1 MKKSTQIYDYG
12 LFKTSVFRYSHFGPL
27 FNPAEKFDRECMV
40 SVLKKMAEQSS
51 QNLLRNADTHLA
63 KTKQNNSAFVWPK
76 SEKTAEKMLALTY

>member
-1 MKKSTQIYDYG
+1 MTMVY
-12 LFKTSVFRYSHFGPL
+12 LRPVFLDIADFGPL

-40 SVLKKMAEQSS
+40 SILKKMAEQSS

-63 KTKQNNSAFVWPK
+63 KTKQNNNAFVWPK